1 MKSIK
6 LLVMLMAM
14 VTASNAQNIVSSKF
28 GKGIK
33 IKAEDESFSM
43 KFSTRIQ
50 NRYEGAFDL
59 GETQTDYSDKIY
71 LRRARLKFDGYAFS
85 PKLVYKIEFD
95 AVNGFILDAAVKWKI
110 APSFELWAGQTKLP
124 GNRERVIS
132 SQKLQFVDRSM
143 LNSRFTLDRDKGVQL
158 RHKMKVGKV
167 LVRSIVALSLGEGLN
182 YKGSS
187 NGHSYTGRVEVLP
200 FGKFTNKGDYFA
212 SDLSR
217 EAKPKLALAATYEY
231 NQKAQLSRGQKG
243 SEISLGSDLG
253 NLQADLMFK
262 FNGISIMGEY
272 AYRTVVNGETVSL
285 NLLGDV
291 DESYFT
297 GSAVNLSMGYLFKN
311 NWETAI
317 RYTVIS
323 PESITR
329 ESDITEYT
337 FGISRYVVG
346 HNLKVQGDI
355 TYRQMAGENDS
366 VLPRLQ
372 FEVSF

>member
-1 MKSIK
+1 
-6 LLVMLMAM
+6 
-14 VTASNAQNIVSSKF
+14 
-28 GKGIK
+28 
-33 IKAEDESFSM
+33 
-43 KFSTRIQ
+43 
-50 NRYEGAFDL
+50 
-59 GETQTDYSDKIY
+59 
-71 LRRARLKFDGYAFS
+71 
-85 PKLVYKIEFD
+85 
-95 AVNGFILDAAVKWKI
+95 
-110 APSFELWAGQTKLP
+110 
-124 GNRERVIS
+124 
-132 SQKLQFVDRSM
+132 
-143 LNSRFTLDRDKGVQL
+143 
-158 RHKMKVGKV
+158 VGKL
-167 LVRSIVALSLGEGLN
+167 LVRSIVTFSLGEGLN

-187 NGHSYTGRVEVLP
+187 NGYSYTSRVEVLP
-200 FGKFTNKGDYFA
+200 FGKFTNKGDYFE

-217 EAKPKLALAATYEY
+217 ESKPKLALAATYEY

-262 FNGISIMGEY
+262 FKGISFMGEY
-272 AYRTVVNGETVSL
+272 ANRTVVNGETVSL
-285 NLLGDV
+285 DLLGDV

-329 ESDITEYT
+329 ESDITDYT
-337 FGISRYVVG
+337 FGISKYVVG
-346 HNLKVQGDI
+346 HNLKVQGDV
-355 TYRQMAGENDS
+355 TYRQIAGEKDS